1 MEMSGAFSKLE
12 QGLRVCAPDDE
23 AVATWFV
30 DYSGQWRR
38 GRELA
43 RDGHG
48 ERRRVEDEPRARASE
63 SETRAEEE

>member
-1 MEMSGAFSKLE
+1 
-12 QGLRVCAPDDE
+12 V
-23 AVATWFV
+23 VATWFV
-30 DYSGQWRR
+30 DYGGQWRR

-63 SETRAEEE
+63 SETRVENESE